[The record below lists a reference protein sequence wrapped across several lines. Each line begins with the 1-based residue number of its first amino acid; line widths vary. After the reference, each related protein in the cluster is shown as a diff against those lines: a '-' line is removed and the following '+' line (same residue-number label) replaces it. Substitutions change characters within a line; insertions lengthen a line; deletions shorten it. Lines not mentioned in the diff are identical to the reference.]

1 MTYTFRYFDEV
12 CTIFEKYCLI
22 QVYSSALT
30 ILLCV
35 FVAKTSDWF
44 VVYLIAMSGIY
55 QLTLYCAIGTLVEYK
70 VTTN

>member
-1 MTYTFRYFDEV
+1 M
-12 CTIFEKYCLI
+12 IFEGGCLI

-44 VVYLIAMSGIY
+44 VVYLIAVSAIY
-55 QLTLYCAIGTLVEYK
+55 QLTVYCAVGTLVEYK
-70 VTTN
+70 VF

>member
-1 MTYTFRYFDEV
+1 M
-12 CTIFEKYCLI
+12 I

-44 VVYLIAMSGIY
+44 VVYLIAVSAIY
-55 QLTLYCAIGTLVEYK
+55 QLTVYCVVGTLIEYK
-70 VTTN
+70 VIELN

>member
-1 MTYTFRYFDEV
+1 M
-12 CTIFEKYCLI
+12 

-44 VVYLIAMSGIY
+44 VVYLIAVSGTY
-55 QLTLYCAIGTLVEYK
+55 QLTVYCILGTLVEYK
-70 VTTN
+70 VN